1 MAFLSSAH
9 LTIAPVALPLLS
21 AILTLALPRFG
32 RTLSVLGALATLAAA
47 MALVTQAASGNDAV
61 YLLGNWQAPFGIA
74 LLADRL
80 SAWAVLAT
88 AWVLF
93 GVLVFIVG
101 GDQDR
106 AAFTHPLFHVLWM
119 GVNGA
124 FLTAD
129 VFNLFVFFEVMLVGS
144 YGLALLGAGPREA
157 GATLRYVAI
166 NLAGSALFLIAAGLL
181 YGVAGSLSFAD
192 LAQRLP
198 ALAPADQPLARAG
211 AGLLAVVFLL
221 KAAALP
227 LSAWL
232 PQTYGRISPVSAA
245 AFTLLTKLGAYSL
258 LRITSLWG
266 PALDDGSFS
275 NCVLLAG
282 VGTMLLAGFGALA
295 SLSLTQVATWG
306 VLGSSGFLLI
316 VFNVGS
322 LQTLAAGLMYLPASA
337 ASASAL
343 YLVADLHARGRL
355 GNAKLWLL
363 AAAVCAGG
371 LPPAA
376 SFLAKIQALHGLLA
390 SSAFAWVA
398 VALLLASLML
408 VIGFA
413 RAGLRAAGAVGG
425 PAHCVERL
433 ALLWLCGGVVA
444 LTVFAAPVQRYALAA
459 AAGLASP
466 NAYVRAVLGARP
478 VGVMP

>member
-1 MAFLSSAH
+1 VLLLSSPH
-9 LTIAPVALPLLS
+9 LVIAPIALPLLS
-21 AILTLALPRFG
+21 AILTLALPRFA
-32 RTLSVLGALATLAAA
+32 RVFSLLGALACLTVAT
-47 MALVTQAASGNDAV
+47 ALVVRAAGGGDAV

-80 SAWAVLAT
+80 SAWALLAT

-93 GVLVFIVG
+93 GVLLYMVG

-106 AAFTHPLFHVLWM
+106 GAFAHPLFHVLWM
-119 GVNGA
+119 GINGA

-144 YGLALLGAGPREA
+144 YGMALLGAGPREA

-198 ALAPADQPLARAG
+198 ALAPSDQPLARAG
-211 AGLLAVVFLL
+211 VGLLAVVFLL

-258 LRITSLWG
+258 LRITTLWG
-266 PALDDGSFS
+266 PGLDVGFFASG
-275 NCVLLAG
+275 VLVAG
-282 VGTMLLAGFGALA
+282 VGTMLLAAFGALA
-295 SLSLTQVATWG
+295 SLSLAQVATWG

-316 VFNVGS
+316 AFNAQS
-322 LQTLAAGLMYLPASA
+322 LQALGAGLMYLPASA

-343 YLVADLHARGRL
+343 FLVADLHARGRL

-363 AAAVCAGG
+363 AAAVCAAG

-376 SFLAKIQALHGLLA
+376 SFIAKLQALQGLLA
-390 SSAFAWVA
+390 SPANAWVA
-398 VALLLASLML
+398 VALLLASLLM
-408 VIGFA
+408 VMGFA
-413 RAGLRAAGAVGG
+413 RVGLRVAGAAGA
-425 PAHCVERL
+425 PASVVERL

-444 LTVFAAPVQRYALAA
+444 LSVVAAPVQRYTLAA
-459 AAGLASP
+459 ADGLASP
-466 NAYVRAVLGARP
+466 NAYIRAVLGAQP
-478 VGVMP
+478 AGAKP

>member
-1 MAFLSSAH
+1 MAFLSSPH
-9 LTIAPVALPLLS
+9 LVIAPVALPLVS
-21 AILTLALPRFG
+21 AILTLMFPRFARG
-32 RTLSVLGALATLAAA
+32 LSLLGAVAILGAA
-47 MALVTQAASGNDAV
+47 MALVVQSAAGNDAV

-74 LLADRL
+74 LLSDRL

-93 GVLVFIVG
+93 GVLLFIVG

-106 AAFTHPLFHVLWM
+106 GAYAHPLFHVLWM

-124 FLTAD
+124 FLTTD

-144 YGLALLGAGPREA
+144 YGVALLGAGTREA

-198 ALAPADQPLARAG
+198 ALPAADQPLARVG
-211 AGLLAVVFLL
+211 VGLLAVVFLL

-258 LRITSLWG
+258 LRVTSLWG
-266 PALDDGSFS
+266 SALDEGSFS
-275 NCVLLAG
+275 NGVLLAG

-295 SLSLTQVATWG
+295 SLSLAQVATWG

-316 VFNVGS
+316 VFNAGS
-322 LQTLAAGLMYLPASA
+322 LQALAAGLMYLPASA

-343 YLVADLHARGRL
+343 YLVADLYARKRL

-363 AAAVCAGG
+363 AAAVCAAG

-376 SFLAKIQALHGLLA
+376 SFLAKIQALHDLLA
-390 SSAFAWVA
+390 SPAHVWVA
-398 VALLLASLML
+398 FALLLASLLL
-408 VIGFA
+408 VVGFA
-413 RAGLRAAGAVGG
+413 RAALRVAGSGG
-425 PAHCVERL
+425 DQASTVERI
-433 ALLWLCGGVVA
+433 ALCWLCGGVVA
-444 LTVFAAPVQRYALAA
+444 VTLFAAPIQRYSLAA
-459 AAGLASP
+459 ADGITHADS
-466 NAYVRAVLGARP
+466 YVRMVLGAQSMRAQP
-478 VGVMP
+478 